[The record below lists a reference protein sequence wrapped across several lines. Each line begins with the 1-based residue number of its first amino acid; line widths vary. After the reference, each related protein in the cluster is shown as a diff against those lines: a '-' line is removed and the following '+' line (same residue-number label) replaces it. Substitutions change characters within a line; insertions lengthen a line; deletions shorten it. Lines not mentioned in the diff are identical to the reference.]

1 MTIKDDGYRVYL
13 DYGNAIT
20 YEWEE
25 CYKEGH
31 ITEQQYEQ
39 CKTKQQQLDDKPF

>member
-25 CYKEGH
+25 CYFEGY
-31 ITEQQYEQ
+31 I
-39 CKTKQQQLDDKPF
+39 TKQQYDECTERQEQLDNKPF